1 MTVFFFIHLN
11 MVKVNCKHQWREA
24 KCIFFIEFQTFLQIS
39 EALTPMV
46 KTQYLHAW
54 AEDIKITRVGA
65 EQGWQSAGT
74 CGYRLFVVEVNVMRQ
89 ETACVLNTAVW
100 TLPGHT
106 VPVSQPDFHL
116 FSCCSESNASS
127 LTPAASLFSSSF
139 IPVFITLFVLST
151 WKTFTVSSPLLL
163 LPCCSCVFCSDTGTI
178 CNTNSSVSKRWC
190 RRVSSLVGTQQ
201 QHLYDLEVQ
210 WWDLQYVMIV
220 TTVKQVCNICRSRN
234 AR

>member
-1 MTVFFFIHLN
+1 
-11 MVKVNCKHQWREA
+11 
-24 KCIFFIEFQTFLQIS
+24 
-39 EALTPMV
+39 
-46 KTQYLHAW
+46 
-54 AEDIKITRVGA
+54 
-65 EQGWQSAGT
+65 
-74 CGYRLFVVEVNVMRQ
+74 MRQ

-139 IPVFITLFVLST
+139 ILVFITLFILST
-151 WKTFTVSSPLLL
+151 WKTFAVSSPLLL

-190 RRVSSLVGTQQ
+190 RRGSSLVGTQQ

-210 WWDLQYVMIV
+210 WWYLQYVMIV
-220 TTVKQVCNICRSRN
+220 TTVKQVCNIYRSRN
-234 AR
+234 ARQLLLLQFYRTMTLDTSSTPLWEMMMVSIGKRLKQLQLLASCSLDELILLEFISFQSSSEPLPLWQREMEELR